1 MGNSRLW
8 GNDMKINEIFYSL
21 EGEGAWQGYPTIFIR
36 FAGCNLNCDWC
47 DTDHTCHEKMDIQ
60 KVLMELE
67 KYPCRRIKI
76 TGGEPLVQNVKL
88 PFLIKV
94 LKDNGYLV
102 ALETN
107 GTLFEWICFSRVD
120 LICMDIKPP
129 SSKEESVFNVI
140 TRTYKEFR
148 DKTEFKIVISD
159 LKDLLFAESY
169 ALLSDI
175 ILMPNS
181 RNGFDK
187 RIIEEMKTRFPESRF
202 GLRLHEV
209 LDIK

>member
-1 MGNSRLW
+1 
-8 GNDMKINEIFYSL
+8 MKINEIFYSL

-36 FAGCNLNCDWC
+36 LSGCNLKCSWC
-47 DTDHTCHEKMDIQ
+47 DTDHAKYEKMDIQ
-60 KVLMELE
+60 KILMEIE
-67 KYPCRRIKI
+67 KYPSRRIKI
-76 TGGEPLVQNVKL
+76 TGGEPLIQDTKL
-88 PFLIKV
+88 PFLVKV

-107 GTLFEWICFSRVD
+107 GTIFNWVVFSRVD

-129 SSKEESVFNVI
+129 SSDVESVFNVI
-140 TRTYKEFR
+140 TRTYKEFG

-159 LKDLLFAESY
+159 LRDLLFAESY

-181 RNGFDK
+181 QNGFNK
-187 RIIEEMKTRFPESRF
+187 RIIDEMKTRFPESRF